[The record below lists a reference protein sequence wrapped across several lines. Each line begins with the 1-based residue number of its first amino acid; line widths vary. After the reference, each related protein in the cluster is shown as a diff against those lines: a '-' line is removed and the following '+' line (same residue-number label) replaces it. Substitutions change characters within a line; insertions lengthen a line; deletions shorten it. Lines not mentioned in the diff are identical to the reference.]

1 MSKNRQATTMV
12 IGALKE
18 MINNRDY
25 AYISASN
32 PKFSHLE
39 EAGKI
44 FVVNLVETVLPL
56 LVEAQADH
64 IKAQAEELML
74 KRLSN

>member
-1 MSKNRQATTMV
+1 MSKDRQAITMV
-12 IGALKE
+12 MGALKE

-25 AYISASN
+25 TYVTANN

-39 EAGKI
+39 DAGRA

-56 LVEAQADH
+56 LVEAQADR

-74 KRLSN
+74 RKLSN

>member
-56 LVEAQADH
+56 LVEAQADR

>member
-1 MSKNRQATTMV
+1 MSKNRQGTTVVM
-12 IGALKE
+12 GALKE

-25 AYISASN
+25 AYVSN
-32 PKFSHLE
+32 PKFSNLE
-39 EAGKI
+39 EAGRM

-56 LVEAQADH
+56 LVEAQADR
-64 IKAQAEELML
+64 IKAEAEELMH

>member
-1 MSKNRQATTMV
+1 MSKNRAATTMV

-39 EAGKI
+39 DAGKL
-44 FVVNLVETVLPL
+44 FVVNLVETILPL
-56 LVEAQADH
+56 LVEAQADE
-64 IKAQAEELML
+64 IKTKAEELML
-74 KRLSN
+74 KRLSD